1 MICTKEYRL
10 GYTEKAKEFVS
21 QLTFAEKVK
30 LIAGNCRYIDSMG
43 IGSYN
48 SFPYGAGGCERLEFP
63 EMLFCDGPRGCVCGN
78 STCFPVTMARGA
90 SFDTDLEER
99 VGHAIGEEIR
109 AHGGN
114 FFGGVCINLPYNPG
128 GGRSQETYGD
138 DGMHIGKM
146 GEALVKGVQSENVI
160 ACIKHYAFNSMENS
174 RFWVNVTADKRTER
188 EVYLPHF
195 KRCIDA
201 GAAAVMSSYNR
212 YNGTFNGANSYLLRD
227 VLKKEWDFD
236 GFVVSDFF
244 FGLHNTSAGLR
255 GGLDVEMN
263 IRRKY
268 TVSKVKRAIKSGKAT
283 VEQLD
288 EACFRIVRT
297 LLAFT
302 GAEDEKKYDK
312 SLIACPE
319 HIALAREAAEKSITL
334 IKNDNKLLPLDREK
348 CKSIAVVG
356 NLAEVENIGD
366 YGSSQVHPPYVKTF
380 MQALKDNY
388 SDVNA
393 SFIPTSAISKKDAVI
408 RNADAVIIVC
418 GMRHGD
424 EGEYI
429 FVIGGDRKDLGLKKR
444 EVAMLR
450 KAASLNKN
458 TVAVVMGGNVIRM
471 NEWKDGINSILM
483 AYYPGMEGGNAIADI
498 IFGKVNPS
506 GKLPF
511 AIGKRDEDYPAVKWI
526 SLHQHYGYYNGY
538 KKLEKDGKEPD
549 FPYGFGLSYTD
560 FALTDCRLAG
570 ESDGKAIF
578 EASVQNIGERDG
590 AEVVQLYVSWNGSAV
605 DRPGKSL
612 MDFKRV
618 ELKAGEKKA
627 VTLEVW
633 ADELAY
639 YDEKNGFTAEDISYS
654 AFIGTSHKNCTES
667 KIEFDFKAGAFNG
680 KK

>member
-1 MICTKEYRL
+1 MICNKEYRL
-10 GYTEKAKEFVS
+10 AQSEKARNLVS
-21 QLTFAEKVK
+21 QMTFEEKVH

-48 SFPYGAGGCERLEFP
+48 SFPYPAGGCDRLGFP
-63 EMLFCDGPRGCVCGN
+63 EIKFCDGPRGCVCGN

-90 SFDTDLEER
+90 TFDPELEER

-114 FFGGVCINLPYNPG
+114 FYGGVCINLPYNPG
-128 GGRSQETYGD
+128 GGRSQETYGED
-138 DGMHIGKM
+138 SVHIGKM
-146 GEALVKGVQSENVI
+146 GVALVKGVQSENVI

-195 KRCIDA
+195 KKCIDA

-212 YNGTFNGANSYLLRD
+212 YNGTFNGANKYLLRD
-227 VLKKEWDFD
+227 VLKGEWDFD

-244 FGLHNTSAGLR
+244 FGLHSTSGGLK

-268 TVSKVKRAIKSGKAT
+268 TVPAVKLAIKTGKAT
-283 VEQLD
+283 MEQLD

-297 LLAFT
+297 LFAFT
-302 GAEDEKKYDK
+302 RAKDEKEYRK

-319 HIALAREAAEKSITL
+319 HIALAREVAEKSITL
-334 IKNDNKLLPLDREK
+334 IKNDNKLLPLDRTK
-348 CKSIAVVG
+348 VKNLAVVG
-356 NLAEVENIGD
+356 DLANVENIGD

-380 MQALKDNY
+380 IQALRENY
-388 SDVNA
+388 ADVNV
-393 SFIPTSAISKKDAVI
+393 SFIPSASVEKKASVI

-429 FVIGGDRKDLGLKKR
+429 FIIGGDRKDLGLKEK
-444 EVAMLR
+444 EAAMLK

-458 TVAVVMGGNVIRM
+458 TAAVVMGGNVIRM
-471 NEWKDGINSILM
+471 NEWKNDVSSILM

-511 AIGKRDEDYPAVKWI
+511 AIAKKDSDYPEVNWI
-526 SLHQHYGYYNGY
+526 SLEQHYGYYQGY
-538 KKLEKDGKEPD
+538 KALEKFGRKPD
-549 FPYGFGLSYTD
+549 YPYGFGLSYTD
-560 FALTDCRLAG
+560 FELKDCKLTGINED
-570 ESDGKAIF
+570 KAVF
-578 EASVQNIGERDG
+578 EATVANTGDREG
-590 AEVVQLYVSWNGSAV
+590 AEVIQLYTSWVDSAV
-605 DRPGKSL
+605 DRPLKVLS
-612 MDFKRV
+612 DFAKISV
-618 ELKAGEKKA
+618 APGEEKK
-627 VTLEVW
+627 VTLEV
-633 ADELAY
+633 AKEDLAY
-639 YDEKNGFTAEDISYS
+639 YDENKGFITEDIAYK
-654 AFIGTSHKNCTES
+654 AYIGTDEES
-667 KIEFDFKAGAFNG
+667 CKANIIEFRFESR
-680 KK
+680 